1 MCMIK
6 FEISSLTKHNYEL
19 KNAVMYVTGSR
30 SIDKGSTIAPM
41 VLEISPTPKESSD
54 VGYTILNKATQK
66 IKPKFY

>member
-41 VLEISPTPKESSD
+41 VLEISPTPK
-54 VGYTILNKATQK
+54 
-66 IKPKFY
+66 